1 MSETV
6 DYKAAT
12 ISGAIFSGSGAGLVT
27 PSSFQ
32 SNVQTFDGSGT
43 TATTGNWTKPIAGS
57 QVLIECWGGGGAST
71 GGGGG
76 YSLNIVPFS
85 SITTNP
91 VPYSIAG
98 GGLHPAGPG
107 GNTIFGPYAG
117 PATSTSN
124 VTAYGGGG
132 NTGGGGG
139 LSSVGVT
146 GPAGAGGGP
155 AVPSTSNP
163 NSLTGGSG
171 SAATATR
178 GLFYGGGGGGT
189 TTGGS
194 SVYGG
199 GGGSGT
205 TAGTSVY
212 GGSGGIGANAGA
224 PSGGGG
230 GPTGNGGAGRVR
242 VTVF

>member
-6 DYKAAT
+6 DYNGGT
-12 ISGAIFSGSGAGLVT
+12 ISGAIFSDATTSLAPT
-27 PSSFQ
+27 SSLQ
-32 SNVQTFDGSGT
+32 SNVQTFTGSGT
-43 TATTGNWTKPIAGS
+43 SATTGNWTKPIAGS

-76 YSLNIVPFS
+76 YSSNIVPFS
-85 SITTNP
+85 SITTNS

-107 GNTIFGPYAG
+107 GKTIFGPYAG
-117 PATSTSN
+117 PVTSTSN

-132 NTGGGGG
+132 NIGGGGG
-139 LSSVGVT
+139 MSSAGAV

-155 AVPSTSNP
+155 AVPSSSNP

-171 SAATATR
+171 TPITGVR
-178 GLFYGGGGGGT
+178 GLFYGGGGGGV

-199 GGGSGT
+199 GGGAGT
-205 TAGTSVY
+205 TAGTSIY
-212 GGSGGIGANAGA
+212 GGSGSIGANVGA

-230 GPTGNGGAGRVR
+230 GPTGNGGPGLVR